1 MALSAGPDP
10 APFFESRRRLTY
22 FLDAPVRYLSLCQR
36 WLTPFPSGRLVTV
49 VGDAIDVSEGAE
61 YAKGGKVESPSRE
74 EVRKA
79 HARYCDALLKLIEE
93 TKAEA
98 GYPTQRTVLV

>member
-1 MALSAGPDP
+1 
-10 APFFESRRRLTY
+10 
-22 FLDAPVRYLSLCQR
+22 
-36 WLTPFPSGRLVTV
+36 
-49 VGDAIDVSEGAE
+49 
-61 YAKGGKVESPSRE
+61 VESPSRE